1 MKNVKTKDMV
11 LISLLIGLN
20 VVIARF
26 LSINVWNTKI
36 GFAFLTVF
44 VAAYIYGP
52 IGGAIV
58 GGAGDLIGALLFPVG
73 PFYPAF
79 TITACL
85 VGIIFGL
92 FLHHKDNIKNIVLA
106 VLINELVLSLL
117 LNTFWISVLYNASFN
132 ALLVT
137 RSIQAIIM
145 IAVEIISIKLLIKA
159 LPSLER
165 RIK

>member
-1 MKNVKTKDMV
+1 MKKIKIKDMI

-20 VVIARF
+20 IVIARF

-58 GGAGDLIGALLFPVG
+58 GGMGDLIGALLFPVG

-85 VGIIFGL
+85 LGIVFGL
-92 FLHHKDNIKNIVLA
+92 FLHHKDNVKNIIFA

-117 LNTFWISVLYNASFN
+117 LNTFWISILYNASFT
-132 ALLVT
+132 ALLIT

-145 IAVEIISIKLLIKA
+145 IVVEIISIKLLIKA